1 MAGRTWLVDC
11 FNRGRFMLASDVAKH
26 HPAAN
31 PAMEDVIRLPAT
43 TDQTLLRILRN
54 LDEAYDRT
62 DNLQQRHVMRK
73 LAVKLMEEE

>member
-1 MAGRTWLVDC
+1 
-11 FNRGRFMLASDVAKH
+11 MLATDVAKH

-31 PAMEDVIRLPAT
+31 PAMEDVIRHPAST
-43 TDQTLLRILRN
+43 EQILLRMLRN
-54 LDEAYDRT
+54 LDEAYERT